1 MEVTAEAVAQRYGR
15 RTVLDGVAAQFGPG
29 VTGILGPNGAGKST
43 LIKVLATVMMAT
55 HGTVRYDGWQVP
67 GDEAPVRRRLGYVP
81 QLYAL
86 YDRMTGQEFLSY
98 AAAMKGLPTG
108 TGADDV
114 SQALGAVGLASA
126 ARARIRTYS
135 GGMRQR
141 LVVAQALL
149 GHPELLILDEPSAG
163 LDPEER
169 GRLKN
174 VLATLGARTTILLST
189 HIVSDLE
196 DVATQVL
203 VMDHGR
209 ILAAGPL
216 SALERRAAGRVQ
228 ELTLPVVDWGAQQAA
243 WAAEPL
249 PARPVV
255 AAVRQHGTA
264 VRVRVVLPHP
274 TAGGAALA
282 PTAEDGYLATLA
294 DGRAV
299 AP

>member
-1 MEVTAEAVAQRYGR
+1 MEVAAEAVGQRYGR
-15 RTVLDGVAAQFGPG
+15 RVVLDGVTAQFHPG

-43 LIKVLATVMMAT
+43 LIKVLATVMGAT
-55 HGTVRYDGWQVP
+55 RGTVHYDTWQVP

-98 AAAMKGLPTG
+98 AAAMKGLPVPTV
-108 TGADDV
+108 ADDV
-114 SQALGAVGLASA
+114 SQALEAVGLASA

-149 GHPELLILDEPSAG
+149 GHPALLILDEPSAG

-174 VLATLGARTTILLST
+174 VLATLGARSTILLST

-216 SALERRAAGRVQ
+216 ASLERRAAGRVQ
-228 ELTLPVVDWGAQQAA
+228 ELTLPLDEWAAQQSA
-243 WAAEPL
+243 WAER
-249 PARPVV
+249 PAPERPVV
-255 AAVRQHGTA
+255 AAVRQHGSA
-264 VRVRVVLPHP
+264 VRVRVVQPYP
-274 TAGGAALA
+274 TAEVAALA

-294 DGRAV
+294 DGRTV

>member
-1 MEVTAEAVAQRYGR
+1 MEVAAEAVGQRYGR
-15 RTVLDGVAAQFGPG
+15 RVVLDGVTAQFHPG

-43 LIKVLATVMMAT
+43 LIKVLATVMGAT
-55 HGTVRYDGWQVP
+55 RGTVHYDTWQVP
-67 GDEAPVRRRLGYVP
+67 GDGAPVRRRLGYVP

-98 AAAMKGLPTG
+98 AAAMKGLPVPTV
-108 TGADDV
+108 ADDV
-114 SQALGAVGLASA
+114 SQALEAVGLASA
-126 ARARIRTYS
+126 TRARIRTYS

-149 GHPELLILDEPSAG
+149 GHPALLILDEPSAG

-174 VLATLGARTTILLST
+174 VLATLGARSTILLST

-216 SALERRAAGRVQ
+216 ASLERRAAGRVQ
-228 ELTLPVVDWGAQQAA
+228 ELTLPLDEWAAQQSA
-243 WAAEPL
+243 WAER
-249 PARPVV
+249 PAPERPVV
-255 AAVRQHGTA
+255 AAVRQHGS
-264 VRVRVVLPHP
+264 
-274 TAGGAALA
+274 AAMRSA
-282 PTAEDGYLATLA
+282 
-294 DGRAV
+294 
-299 AP
+299 